1 VDDDTLLEPGSLSVC
16 GECSCHEWYDT
27 EEIAAWL
34 HPVGV
39 ASWLPAGEFTADKL
53 WEPGHFD
60 PDWGREKLTALIRQA
75 GGIVHTEAILAT
87 IRADGGV
94 HLDDG
99 LHRWSIARDQGI
111 PRIPVEM
118 RRPGAEKP
126 PWAYAF

>member
-1 VDDDTLLEPGSLSVC
+1 MDDDTLLKPGSLSVF
-16 GECSCHEWYDT
+16 GECSCHEWCDT
-27 EEIAAWL
+27 EEITAWL
-34 HPVGV
+34 HPLGV
-39 ASWLPAGEFTADKL
+39 ASWRPAGEFTADKL
-53 WEPGHFD
+53 WEPGHLN

-75 GGIVHTEAILAT
+75 GGIVHSEAILAT
-87 IRADGGV
+87 IRADGNV